1 MSCLKLF
8 NYGQCAVVEML
19 RISKQENAG
28 YKMRR
33 HMRIIYDSTHRN
45 KKNSCVMLQVFAH
58 FLTNLS

>member
-45 KKNSCVMLQVFAH
+45 KKNSCVMLQV
-58 FLTNLS
+58 L